1 MERQTL
7 FKKTFWEI
15 ETKEDIKQ
23 VKSMWDEKY
32 QALLEKLNEAI
43 LIKLILKHLY
53 FNIIFILKTYW
64 SLISMVSLLIQTETT
79 HKKEQAVQEYI

>member
-79 HKKEQAVQEYI
+79 HKQEQAVQEYI